1 MSPASVAPAVIFVCS
16 RNAVRSPMAEA
27 LWRARFGARARAVS
41 CGVAP
46 ASLPDGHMIA
56 VMDEIGVDLSD
67 YECRDMDDVAGEPAD
82 LVVCLSDDVDAQAR
96 AFAKARGAAYRL
108 WPVDE
113 PAAGRDRFLTLASYR
128 AARDA
133 IGSRIL
139 AFEPESGAD

>member
-1 MSPASVAPAVIFVCS
+1 MAPPSVIFICA

-27 LWRARFGARARAVS
+27 LWRKRFGAKARAVS

-56 VMDEIGVDLSD
+56 VMAEKGLDLTN

-82 LVVCLSDDVDAQAR
+82 LVVCLSDDVDAEAQK
-96 AFAKARGAAYRL
+96 FAEVRGAAYAL
-108 WPVDE
+108 WPIAE
-113 PAAGRDRFLTLASYR
+113 PAAGRDRFLTLAAYR

-133 IGSRIL
+133 IDARIL
-139 AFEPESGAD
+139 AFEAESGAH